1 MPNGLNSNVKLFAD
15 DTSLFSVVHKISDSA
30 NLLNSDLSKI
40 NEWAL
45 QWKMSFNPDPIKQ
58 AQEIIFSRKTSKKN
72 HPGLMFNN
80 NIVNLT
86 TNHKHLG
93 MIFDSMLSFGDH
105 VKSVLKI
112 ISKTVGL
119 LRKFQG
125 ILPRTSLIT
134 IYKSF
139 ARPHLDYGDIIYDQ
153 AFNQPFHQRI
163 ESIQYNAAIA
173 ITGAIRGTSSE
184 KLYQELG
191 LESLRS
197 RRWLRKLCLFYK
209 TYKNKS
215 PYLYDLFPDR
225 VKFYSTRSS
234 QINNISNIKTR
245 SNFFRNSF
253 FPSTI
258 TEWNKLDRDIR
269 NSDSLN
275 IFKLSLLK
283 FVRPVANSVFDINNP
298 YGLKLLTRLRLGLS
312 HLHYHKFRHNFQDC
326 INPICVCG
334 LETETTTHFLL
345 YCPLFQSARQSLLMS
360 IKKIDESILKKHDE
374 LITKTLLYGDDKFG
388 LSCNKSIKSSTTQ
401 FSVST
406 ERFSNSLA

>member
-1 MPNGLNSNVKLFAD
+1 
-15 DTSLFSVVHKISDSA
+15 
-30 NLLNSDLSKI
+30 
-40 NEWAL
+40 
-45 QWKMSFNPDPIKQ
+45 MSFYPDPIKR
-58 AQEIIFSRKTSKKN
+58 AQEIIFSRKTSKRN
-72 HPGLMFNN
+72 HPGLTFNN
-80 NIVNLT
+80 NIVNLA

-93 MIFDSMLSFGDH
+93 MIFDSKLSFDEH
-105 VKSVLKI
+105 LKSALKK
-112 ISKTVGL
+112 ISKTAGL

-153 AFNQPFHQRI
+153 TFNESFHQRI

-184 KLYQELG
+184 KLCQELG

-209 TYKNKS
+209 IYKNKS
-215 PYLYDLFPDR
+215 TSYLYDLIPDR

-234 QINNISNIKTR
+234 QIDNISNIKTS

-258 TEWNKLDRDIR
+258 TEWNKLDCDIR

-312 HLHYHKFRHNFQDC
+312 HLRCHKFSHNFQDC
-326 INPICVCG
+326 INPMCYCG

-345 YCPLFQSARQSLLMS
+345 HCLLFQSARQSLLMN

-374 LITKTLLYGDDKFG
+374 LITKTLLYGDDKFD
-388 LSCNKSIKSSTTQ
+388 LSCNKSIISSTIE
-401 FSVST
+401 FIVST
-406 ERFSNSLA
+406 GRFSNSLV